1 MFRDLSFYVL
11 TIILFFFNMTKWIGI
26 DGNLNISNDKI
37 ENTYIS
43 IDKNNINEFINV
55 KENEF
60 FFNMNC
66 KTSRMF
72 NNMKNYM
79 INKVYTSLESF
90 RSENVT
96 SSDIETIEDIIE
108 RTWDR
113 ENKEFIFTTKRLI
126 KQYTDNNLFILQ
138 VGLNSVAPL
147 ILDKPEN
154 GIFIEEDIE
163 ICKNYFLHKPN
174 KCFLYLEGVEFYCKK
189 KTTNNDNHNDSSNL
203 LKTKK
208 REDIFDTLD
217 LISKIYQNKNNEVID
232 ILIVNHKYPVA
243 LLYYIYPYLDSSTLV
258 ILMDNLNHQMKTAIF
273 EYYDF
278 IGEADF
284 SKGFE
289 KKFFNLY
296 KSEQKKKKKEQNNN
310 NIKKVDN
317 QKNDNLHSDHNTTNN
332 GDMKQNENYHILNKN
347 YDDKTK
353 KYEANENLYI
363 YNKMK
368 QSPFYVI
375 TLNPKSI
382 MNPPQNR
389 YKLYISNEYTSSYQ
403 TQINI
408 MIKDIEKLLKLN
420 KKFYEQ
426 HKVLVTNYFA
436 VINEYEFDD
445 NNIVKSNVT
454 NTLTS
459 ILTSFAHT
467 GDINPNN
474 YQYALENLKN
484 IFSTMLY
491 TIYERSKFKALFN
504 PLMDF
509 FKLYLNKDDPNYI
522 IYQFLIYGL
531 IKNSREIESYELK
544 EIFFLDVL
552 RDVSK
557 QINKMSIT
565 EVVLLVTKLNI
576 LLKKIRSREDITH
589 IKDYAKKHI
598 NIDYTNNEL

>member
-79 INKVYTSLESF
+79 LNKVYTSLDSF
-90 RSENVT
+90 RSENVA

-108 RTWDR
+108 TTWER
-113 ENKEFIFTTKRLI
+113 ENNEFIYTTKRLI
-126 KQYTDNNLFILQ
+126 QQYTDSNLFILQ
-138 VGLNSVAPL
+138 IGLNSVAPL
-147 ILDKPEN
+147 ILDKPDN

-174 KCFLYLEGVEFYCKK
+174 KCYLYLEGVEFYCKK
-189 KTTNNDNHNDSSNL
+189 KTTTNNKNEHSSNI
-203 LKTKK
+203 LKNK

-217 LISKIYQNKNNEVID
+217 LISKLYQKKNNEVID

-284 SKGFE
+284 SKSFE

-296 KSEQKKKKKEQNNN
+296 KSEQKRKREQSNN
-310 NIKKVDN
+310 NIKKVDM
-317 QKNDNLHSDHNTTNN
+317 QKNDNVDSGNNTTNN
-332 GDMKQNENYHILNKN
+332 DHKKGKENYHILNEYYN
-347 YDDKTK
+347 DITK
-353 KYEANENLYI
+353 KYEANEKIYI

-389 YKLYISNEYTSSYQ
+389 YKIYISNEYTSSYE
-403 TQINI
+403 TEINI
-408 MIKDIEKLLKLN
+408 MIKDIKKLLKLN

-445 NNIVKSNVT
+445 NNTVKSNVT
-454 NTLTS
+454 DTLTS
-459 ILTSFAHT
+459 ILTNFAHT

-484 IFSTMLY
+484 IFITMLY
-491 TIYERSKFKALFN
+491 TVYERSKFKALFN

-509 FKLYLNKDDPNYI
+509 FKLYLNKDDSNYI

-557 QINKMSIT
+557 QMNKMSIT

-589 IKDYAKKHI
+589 IKDYAKKQI
-598 NIDYTNNEL
+598 NIDYTNHEL

>member
-1 MFRDLSFYVL
+1 
-11 TIILFFFNMTKWIGI
+11 
-26 DGNLNISNDKI
+26 
-37 ENTYIS
+37 
-43 IDKNNINEFINV
+43 
-55 KENEF
+55 
-60 FFNMNC
+60 MNC
-66 KTSRMF
+66 KTSMMF

-79 INKVYTSLESF
+79 LNKVYTSLDIF
-90 RSENVT
+90 RSEDVS

-108 RTWDR
+108 RTWER

-126 KQYTDNNLFILQ
+126 KQYTDSNLFILQ
-138 VGLNSVAPL
+138 IGLNSVAPL
-147 ILDKPEN
+147 ILDKPDN

-189 KTTNNDNHNDSSNL
+189 KTITNNKNEGSSNIF
-203 LKTKK
+203 KSKK
-208 REDIFDTLD
+208 EDIFDTLD
-217 LISKIYQNKNNEVID
+217 LISKIYQKKNNEVID
-232 ILIVNHKYPVA
+232 VLIVNHKYPVA

-284 SKGFE
+284 SKSFE

-296 KSEQKKKKKEQNNN
+296 KSKQKKKKEQSSN
-310 NIKKVDN
+310 NIKKVEK
-317 QKNDNLHSDHNTTNN
+317 QKNYNVDNDGNTTNN
-332 GDMKQNENYHILNKN
+332 DHKNENENYHILNEYYN
-347 YDDKTK
+347 EKTK
-353 KYEANENLYI
+353 KYEANEKIYI

-389 YKLYISNEYTSSYQ
+389 YKIYISNEYTSSYE

-408 MIKDIEKLLKLN
+408 MIKDIKKLLKLN

-426 HKVLVTNYFA
+426 YKVLVTNYFA

-454 NTLTS
+454 YTLTS
-459 ILTSFAHT
+459 ILTNFAQT

-484 IFSTMLY
+484 IFITMLY
-491 TIYERSKFKALFN
+491 TVYERSKFKALFN

-557 QINKMSIT
+557 QMNKMSIT
-565 EVVLLVTKLNI
+565 DVVLLVTKLNI
-576 LLKKIRSREDITH
+576 LLKKIRSREDIIH

-598 NIDYTNNEL
+598 NIDYTNHEL

>member
-1 MFRDLSFYVL
+1 
-11 TIILFFFNMTKWIGI
+11 MTKWIGI

-55 KENEF
+55 KENQF

-66 KTSRMF
+66 KTSMMF

-79 INKVYTSLESF
+79 LNKVYTSLDIF
-90 RSENVT
+90 RSEDVS

-108 RTWDR
+108 RTWER

-126 KQYTDNNLFILQ
+126 KQYTDSNLFILQ
-138 VGLNSVAPL
+138 IGLNSVAPL
-147 ILDKPEN
+147 ILDKPDN

-189 KTTNNDNHNDSSNL
+189 KTITNNKNEGSSNIF
-203 LKTKK
+203 KSKK
-208 REDIFDTLD
+208 EDIFDTLD
-217 LISKIYQNKNNEVID
+217 LISKIYQKKNNEVID
-232 ILIVNHKYPVA
+232 VLIVNHKYPVA

-284 SKGFE
+284 SKSFE

-296 KSEQKKKKKEQNNN
+296 KSKQKKKKEQSSN
-310 NIKKVDN
+310 NIKKVEK
-317 QKNDNLHSDHNTTNN
+317 QKNYNVDNDGNTTNN
-332 GDMKQNENYHILNKN
+332 DHKNENENYHILNEYYN
-347 YDDKTK
+347 EKTK
-353 KYEANENLYI
+353 KYEANEKIYI

-389 YKLYISNEYTSSYQ
+389 YKIYISNEYTSSYE

-408 MIKDIEKLLKLN
+408 MIKDIKKLLKLN

-426 HKVLVTNYFA
+426 YKVLVTNYFA

-454 NTLTS
+454 DTLTS
-459 ILTSFAHT
+459 ILTNFAQT

-484 IFSTMLY
+484 IFITMLY
-491 TIYERSKFKALFN
+491 TVYERSKFKALFN

-557 QINKMSIT
+557 QMNKMSIT
-565 EVVLLVTKLNI
+565 DVVLLVTKLNI
-576 LLKKIRSREDITH
+576 LLKKIRSREDIIH

-598 NIDYTNNEL
+598 NIDYTNHEL

>member
-1 MFRDLSFYVL
+1 
-11 TIILFFFNMTKWIGI
+11 
-26 DGNLNISNDKI
+26 
-37 ENTYIS
+37 
-43 IDKNNINEFINV
+43 
-55 KENEF
+55 
-60 FFNMNC
+60 MNC
-66 KTSRMF
+66 KTSMMF

-79 INKVYTSLESF
+79 LNKVYTSLDIF
-90 RSENVT
+90 RSEDVS

-108 RTWDR
+108 RTWER

-126 KQYTDNNLFILQ
+126 KQYTDSNLFILQ
-138 VGLNSVAPL
+138 IGLNSVAPL
-147 ILDKPEN
+147 ILDKPDN

-189 KTTNNDNHNDSSNL
+189 KTITNNKNEGSSNIF
-203 LKTKK
+203 KSKK
-208 REDIFDTLD
+208 EDIFDTLD
-217 LISKIYQNKNNEVID
+217 LISKIYQKKNNEVID
-232 ILIVNHKYPVA
+232 VLIVNHKYPVA

-284 SKGFE
+284 SKSFE

-296 KSEQKKKKKEQNNN
+296 KSEQKKKKEQSSN
-310 NIKKVDN
+310 NIKKVEK
-317 QKNDNLHSDHNTTNN
+317 QKNYNVDNDGNTTNN
-332 GDMKQNENYHILNKN
+332 DHKNENENYHILNEYYN
-347 YDDKTK
+347 EKTK
-353 KYEANENLYI
+353 KYEANEKIYI

-389 YKLYISNEYTSSYQ
+389 YKIYISNEYTSSYE

-408 MIKDIEKLLKLN
+408 MIKDIKKLLKLN

-426 HKVLVTNYFA
+426 YKVLVTNYFA

-454 NTLTS
+454 HTLTS
-459 ILTSFAHT
+459 ILTNFAQT

-484 IFSTMLY
+484 IFITMLY
-491 TIYERSKFKALFN
+491 TVYERSKFKALFN

-557 QINKMSIT
+557 QMNKMSIT
-565 EVVLLVTKLNI
+565 DVVLLVTKLNI
-576 LLKKIRSREDITH
+576 LLKKIRSREDIIH

-598 NIDYTNNEL
+598 NIDYTNHEL

>member
-1 MFRDLSFYVL
+1 
-11 TIILFFFNMTKWIGI
+11 MTKWIGI

-55 KENEF
+55 KENQF

-66 KTSRMF
+66 KTSMMF

-79 INKVYTSLESF
+79 LNKVYTSLDIF
-90 RSENVT
+90 RSEDVS

-108 RTWDR
+108 RTWER

-126 KQYTDNNLFILQ
+126 KQYTDSNLFILQ
-138 VGLNSVAPL
+138 IGLNSVAPL
-147 ILDKPEN
+147 ILDKPDN

-189 KTTNNDNHNDSSNL
+189 KTITNNKNEGSSNIF
-203 LKTKK
+203 KSKK
-208 REDIFDTLD
+208 EDIFDTLD
-217 LISKIYQNKNNEVID
+217 LISKIYQKKNNEVID
-232 ILIVNHKYPVA
+232 VLIVNHKYPVA

-284 SKGFE
+284 SKSFE

-296 KSEQKKKKKEQNNN
+296 KSEQKKKKEQSSN
-310 NIKKVDN
+310 NIKKVEK
-317 QKNDNLHSDHNTTNN
+317 QKNYNVDNDGNTTNN
-332 GDMKQNENYHILNKN
+332 DHKNENENYHILNEYYN
-347 YDDKTK
+347 EKTK
-353 KYEANENLYI
+353 KYEANEKIYI

-389 YKLYISNEYTSSYQ
+389 YKIYISNEYTSSYE

-408 MIKDIEKLLKLN
+408 MIKDIKKLLKLN

-426 HKVLVTNYFA
+426 YKVLVTNYFA

-454 NTLTS
+454 DTLTS
-459 ILTSFAHT
+459 ILTNFAQT

-484 IFSTMLY
+484 IFITMLY
-491 TIYERSKFKALFN
+491 TVYERSKFKALFN

-557 QINKMSIT
+557 QMNKMSIT
-565 EVVLLVTKLNI
+565 DVVLLVTKLNI
-576 LLKKIRSREDITH
+576 LLKKIRSREDIIH

-598 NIDYTNNEL
+598 NIDYTNHEL

>member
-1 MFRDLSFYVL
+1 MYV
-11 TIILFFFNMTKWIGI
+11 FFFIF
-26 DGNLNISNDKI
+26 
-37 ENTYIS
+37 
-43 IDKNNINEFINV
+43 FILD
-55 KENEF
+55 
-60 FFNMNC
+60 
-66 KTSRMF
+66 
-72 NNMKNYM
+72 
-79 INKVYTSLESF
+79 IF
-90 RSENVT
+90 RSEDVS

-108 RTWDR
+108 RTWER

-126 KQYTDNNLFILQ
+126 KQYTDSNLFILQ
-138 VGLNSVAPL
+138 IGLNSVAPL
-147 ILDKPEN
+147 ILDKPDN

-189 KTTNNDNHNDSSNL
+189 KTITNNKNEGSSNIF
-203 LKTKK
+203 KSKK
-208 REDIFDTLD
+208 EDIFDTLD
-217 LISKIYQNKNNEVID
+217 LISKIYQKKNNEVID
-232 ILIVNHKYPVA
+232 VLIVNHKYPVA

-284 SKGFE
+284 SKSFE

-296 KSEQKKKKKEQNNN
+296 KSEQKKKKEQSSN
-310 NIKKVDN
+310 NIKKVEK
-317 QKNDNLHSDHNTTNN
+317 QKNYNVDNDGNTTNN
-332 GDMKQNENYHILNKN
+332 DHKNENENYHILNEYYN
-347 YDDKTK
+347 EKTK
-353 KYEANENLYI
+353 KYEANEKIYI

-389 YKLYISNEYTSSYQ
+389 YKIYISNEYTSSYE

-408 MIKDIEKLLKLN
+408 MIKDIKKLLKLN

-426 HKVLVTNYFA
+426 YKVLVTNYFA

-459 ILTSFAHT
+459 ILTNFAQT

-484 IFSTMLY
+484 IFITMLY
-491 TIYERSKFKALFN
+491 TVYERSKFKALFN

-557 QINKMSIT
+557 QMNKMSIT
-565 EVVLLVTKLNI
+565 DVVLLVTKLNI
-576 LLKKIRSREDITH
+576 LLKKIRSREDIIH

-598 NIDYTNNEL
+598 NIDYTNHEL

>member
-1 MFRDLSFYVL
+1 
-11 TIILFFFNMTKWIGI
+11 MTKWIGI

-55 KENEF
+55 KENQF

-66 KTSRMF
+66 KTSMMF

-79 INKVYTSLESF
+79 LNKVYTSLDIF
-90 RSENVT
+90 RSEDVS

-108 RTWDR
+108 RTWER

-126 KQYTDNNLFILQ
+126 KQYTDSNLFILQ
-138 VGLNSVAPL
+138 IGLNSVAPL
-147 ILDKPEN
+147 ILDKPDN

-189 KTTNNDNHNDSSNL
+189 KTITNNKNEGSSNIF
-203 LKTKK
+203 KSKK
-208 REDIFDTLD
+208 EDIFDTLD
-217 LISKIYQNKNNEVID
+217 LISKIYQKKNNEVID
-232 ILIVNHKYPVA
+232 VLIVNHKYPVA

-284 SKGFE
+284 SKSFE

-296 KSEQKKKKKEQNNN
+296 KSEQKKKKEQSSN
-310 NIKKVDN
+310 NIKKVEK
-317 QKNDNLHSDHNTTNN
+317 QKNYNVDNDGNTTNN
-332 GDMKQNENYHILNKN
+332 DHKNENENYHILNEYYN
-347 YDDKTK
+347 EKTK
-353 KYEANENLYI
+353 KYEANEKIYI

-389 YKLYISNEYTSSYQ
+389 YKIYISNEYTSSYE

-408 MIKDIEKLLKLN
+408 MIKDIKKLLKLN

-426 HKVLVTNYFA
+426 YKVLVTNYFA

-454 NTLTS
+454 YTLTS
-459 ILTSFAHT
+459 ILTNFAQT

-484 IFSTMLY
+484 IFITMLY
-491 TIYERSKFKALFN
+491 TVYERSKFKALFN

-557 QINKMSIT
+557 QMNKMSIT
-565 EVVLLVTKLNI
+565 DVVLLVTKLNI
-576 LLKKIRSREDITH
+576 LLKKIRSREDIIH

-598 NIDYTNNEL
+598 NIDYTNHEL

>member
-55 KENEF
+55 KENQF

-66 KTSRMF
+66 KTSMMF

-79 INKVYTSLESF
+79 LNKVYTSLDIF
-90 RSENVT
+90 RSEDVS

-108 RTWDR
+108 RTWER

-126 KQYTDNNLFILQ
+126 KQYTDSNLFILQ
-138 VGLNSVAPL
+138 IGLNSVAPL
-147 ILDKPEN
+147 ILDKPDN

-189 KTTNNDNHNDSSNL
+189 KTITNNKNEGSSNIF
-203 LKTKK
+203 KSKK
-208 REDIFDTLD
+208 EDIFDTLD
-217 LISKIYQNKNNEVID
+217 LISKIYQKKNNEVID
-232 ILIVNHKYPVA
+232 VLIVNHKYPVA

-284 SKGFE
+284 SKSFE

-296 KSEQKKKKKEQNNN
+296 KSEQKKKKEQSSN
-310 NIKKVDN
+310 NIKKVEK
-317 QKNDNLHSDHNTTNN
+317 QKNYNVDNDGNTTNN
-332 GDMKQNENYHILNKN
+332 DHKNENENYHILNEYYN
-347 YDDKTK
+347 EKTK
-353 KYEANENLYI
+353 KYEANEKIYI

-389 YKLYISNEYTSSYQ
+389 YKIYISNEYTSSYE

-408 MIKDIEKLLKLN
+408 MIKDIKKLLKLN

-426 HKVLVTNYFA
+426 YKVLVTNYFA

-454 NTLTS
+454 HTLTS
-459 ILTSFAHT
+459 ILTNFAQT

-484 IFSTMLY
+484 IFITMLY
-491 TIYERSKFKALFN
+491 TVYERSKFKALFN

-557 QINKMSIT
+557 QMNKMSIT
-565 EVVLLVTKLNI
+565 DVVLLVTKLNI
-576 LLKKIRSREDITH
+576 LLKKIRSREDIIH

-598 NIDYTNNEL
+598 NIDYTNHEL

>member
-1 MFRDLSFYVL
+1 MFHDLSFYVL

-43 IDKNNINEFINV
+43 IDKNNINELINV

-72 NNMKNYM
+72 NIMKNYM
-79 INKVYTSLESF
+79 LDKVYTTLDSF
-90 RSENVT
+90 RSENVS
-96 SSDIETIEDIIE
+96 SSDIETIENIIE
-108 RTWDR
+108 TTWER

-126 KQYTDNNLFILQ
+126 KEYTASNLYILQ
-138 VGLNSVAPL
+138 IGLNSVAPL
-147 ILDKPEN
+147 ILDKPDN
-154 GIFIEEDIE
+154 VIFIEEDIE
-163 ICKNYFLHKPN
+163 MCKNYFLHKPN
-174 KCFLYLEGVEFYCKK
+174 KCFLYLQGVEFYCKK
-189 KTTNNDNHNDSSNL
+189 KTKTNNKNEGSSNIF
-203 LKTKK
+203 KTK

-217 LISKIYQNKNNEVID
+217 LISKIYQKKNNDVID

-284 SKGFE
+284 SKSFE

-296 KSEQKKKKKEQNNN
+296 KSEQKKKREQSSN
-310 NIKKVDN
+310 NIKKVEKE
-317 QKNDNLHSDHNTTNN
+317 KNDTVNSDGNTTNN
-332 GDMKQNENYHILNKN
+332 DHKKEKENYHILNEY

-353 KYEANENLYI
+353 KYETNEKIYI

-389 YKLYISNEYTSSYQ
+389 YKIYISNEYTSSYE
-403 TQINI
+403 TEINN

-454 NTLTS
+454 DTLTS
-459 ILTSFAHT
+459 ILTNFAHT
-467 GDINPNN
+467 GDINTNN

-484 IFSTMLY
+484 IFITMLY
-491 TIYERSKFKALFN
+491 TVYERSKFKALFN

-565 EVVLLVTKLNI
+565 QVVLLVTKLNI

-598 NIDYTNNEL
+598 NVDYTNHEL

>member
-55 KENEF
+55 KENQF

-66 KTSRMF
+66 KTSMMF

-79 INKVYTSLESF
+79 LNKVYTSLDIF
-90 RSENVT
+90 RSEDVS

-108 RTWDR
+108 RTWER

-126 KQYTDNNLFILQ
+126 KQYTDSNLFILQ
-138 VGLNSVAPL
+138 IGLNSVAPL
-147 ILDKPEN
+147 ILDKPDN

-189 KTTNNDNHNDSSNL
+189 KTITNNKNEGSSNIF
-203 LKTKK
+203 KSKK
-208 REDIFDTLD
+208 EDIFDTLD
-217 LISKIYQNKNNEVID
+217 LISKIYQKKNNEVID
-232 ILIVNHKYPVA
+232 VLIVNHKYPVA

-284 SKGFE
+284 SKSFE

-296 KSEQKKKKKEQNNN
+296 KSEKKKKKEQSSN
-310 NIKKVDN
+310 NIKKVEK
-317 QKNDNLHSDHNTTNN
+317 QKNYNVDNDGNTTNN
-332 GDMKQNENYHILNKN
+332 DHKNENENYHILNEYYN
-347 YDDKTK
+347 EKTK
-353 KYEANENLYI
+353 KYEANEKIYI

-389 YKLYISNEYTSSYQ
+389 YKIYISNEYTSSYE

-408 MIKDIEKLLKLN
+408 MIKDIKKLLKLN

-426 HKVLVTNYFA
+426 YKVLVTNYFA

-459 ILTSFAHT
+459 ILTNFAQT

-484 IFSTMLY
+484 IFITMLY
-491 TIYERSKFKALFN
+491 TVYERSKFKALFN

-557 QINKMSIT
+557 QMNKMSIT
-565 EVVLLVTKLNI
+565 DVVLLVTKLNI
-576 LLKKIRSREDITH
+576 LLKKIRSREDIIH

-598 NIDYTNNEL
+598 NIDYTNHEL

>member
-55 KENEF
+55 KENQF

-66 KTSRMF
+66 KTSMMF

-79 INKVYTSLESF
+79 LNKVYTSLDIF
-90 RSENVT
+90 RSEDVS

-108 RTWDR
+108 RTWER

-126 KQYTDNNLFILQ
+126 KQYTDSNLFILQ
-138 VGLNSVAPL
+138 IGLNSVAPL
-147 ILDKPEN
+147 ILDKPDN

-189 KTTNNDNHNDSSNL
+189 KTITNNKNEGSSNIF
-203 LKTKK
+203 KSKK
-208 REDIFDTLD
+208 EDIFDTLD
-217 LISKIYQNKNNEVID
+217 LISKIYQKKNNEVID

-284 SKGFE
+284 SKSFE

-296 KSEQKKKKKEQNNN
+296 KSEQKKKKEQSSN
-310 NIKKVDN
+310 NIKKVEK
-317 QKNDNLHSDHNTTNN
+317 QKNYNVDNDGNTTNN
-332 GDMKQNENYHILNKN
+332 DHKNENENYHILNEYYN
-347 YDDKTK
+347 DKTK
-353 KYEANENLYI
+353 KYEANEKIYI

-389 YKLYISNEYTSSYQ
+389 YKIYISNEYTSSYE

-408 MIKDIEKLLKLN
+408 MIKDMKKLLKLN

-426 HKVLVTNYFA
+426 YKVLVTNYFA

-454 NTLTS
+454 DTLTS
-459 ILTSFAHT
+459 ILTNFAQT

-484 IFSTMLY
+484 IFITMLY
-491 TIYERSKFKALFN
+491 TVYERSKFKALFN

-557 QINKMSIT
+557 QMNKMSIT
-565 EVVLLVTKLNI
+565 DVVLLVTKLNI
-576 LLKKIRSREDITH
+576 LLKKIRSREDIIH

-598 NIDYTNNEL
+598 NIDYTNHEL

>member
-37 ENTYIS
+37 DI
-43 IDKNNINEFINV
+43 
-55 KENEF
+55 
-60 FFNMNC
+60 
-66 KTSRMF
+66 
-72 NNMKNYM
+72 
-79 INKVYTSLESF
+79 F
-90 RSENVT
+90 RSEDVS

-108 RTWDR
+108 RTWER

-126 KQYTDNNLFILQ
+126 KQYTDSNLFILQ
-138 VGLNSVAPL
+138 IGLNSVAPL
-147 ILDKPEN
+147 ILDKPDN

-189 KTTNNDNHNDSSNL
+189 KTITNNKNEGSSNIF
-203 LKTKK
+203 KSKK
-208 REDIFDTLD
+208 EDIFDTLD
-217 LISKIYQNKNNEVID
+217 LISKIYQKKNNEVID
-232 ILIVNHKYPVA
+232 VLIVNHKYPVA

-284 SKGFE
+284 SKSFE

-296 KSEQKKKKKEQNNN
+296 KSEQKKKKEQSSN
-310 NIKKVDN
+310 NIKKVEK
-317 QKNDNLHSDHNTTNN
+317 QKNYNVDNDGNTTNN
-332 GDMKQNENYHILNKN
+332 DHKNENENYHILNEYYN
-347 YDDKTK
+347 EKTK
-353 KYEANENLYI
+353 KYEANEKIYI

-389 YKLYISNEYTSSYQ
+389 YKIYISNEYTSSYE

-408 MIKDIEKLLKLN
+408 MIKDIKKLLKLN

-426 HKVLVTNYFA
+426 YKVLVTNYFA

-454 NTLTS
+454 YTLTS
-459 ILTSFAHT
+459 ILTNFAQT

-484 IFSTMLY
+484 IFITMLY
-491 TIYERSKFKALFN
+491 TVYERSKFKALFN

-557 QINKMSIT
+557 QMNKMSIT
-565 EVVLLVTKLNI
+565 DVVLLVTKLNI
-576 LLKKIRSREDITH
+576 LLKKIRSREDIIH

-598 NIDYTNNEL
+598 NIDYTNHEL